1 LNRIGRWAL
10 DIGDHSLDAF
20 ARRWPVAHQ
29 FLIKEVRPTRI
40 DAALK
45 SYKGLIDRWWQFWNH
60 RAEPMRRLRQRERFI
75 AYSKNTKYPVGML
88 APTVWIYTNKVLL
101 IGLERDDL
109 YAISLSTGFRRWLE
123 RFSGGNLGETLNL
136 SISES
141 VAKYPVPVKQVARTA
156 IEGATR
162 FNDLAVEFSSSHGCG
177 LTDVMN
183 AINTPSV
190 VDETIKKLRRLM
202 ATIDTEVLAAYGW
215 DDLEIAYDFRE
226 FNGGSVNDPWRWAPS
241 DEVTAELLL
250 RLTTLN
256 RERVQET
263 SPAGGDATAIARS
276 QREPRAKGAPAGQG
290 ALAFVDAPAPTSS
303 KTKAAAPANGV
314 GIRRSNK

>member
-1 LNRIGRWAL
+1 
-10 DIGDHSLDAF
+10 
-20 ARRWPVAHQ
+20 
-29 FLIKEVRPTRI
+29 
-40 DAALK
+40 
-45 SYKGLIDRWWQFWNH
+45 
-60 RAEPMRRLRQRERFI
+60 
-75 AYSKNTKYPVGML
+75 ML
-88 APTVWIYTNKVLL
+88 APTAWIYTNTVLL

-123 RFSGGNLGETLNL
+123 RFSGGNLGETLSL

-215 DDLEIAYDFRE
+215 DDIEIAYDFRE

-256 RERVQET
+256 RERVQER
-263 SPAGGDATAIARS
+263 SSGGGSATAITSS
-276 QREPRAKGAPAGQG
+276 QRGRRSKGASA
-290 ALAFVDAPAPTSS
+290 AFGGGLFGGPTE
-303 KTKAAAPANGV
+303 
-314 GIRRSNK
+314 